1 MAKKTIRR
9 SRQRKTRRRYKG
21 GAFMQALSEGI
32 GQGIKQGIKQ
42 TPKALMASIRSKGS
56 SYLLPSGSIANYA
69 GNNIQN
75 IIQGHHKELGAHVGK
90 SLQNIKTSLTTNS
103 NKSKSYSQ
111 KTYIDPKKYSFMTSI
126 SPNVLRKQQSVFN
139 NKFSMPRRNNK
150 NLPIFS
156 SKFILTPQL
165 LE

>member
-1 MAKKTIRR
+1 MSKKTIRR
-9 SRQRKTRRRYKG
+9 PRLRKTRRG
-21 GAFMQALSEGI
+21 GFIMQAIGEGV
-32 GQGIKQGIKQ
+32 KQGFKQ
-42 TPKALMASIRSKGS
+42 APREIMSSIRSKGS

-75 IIQGHHKELGAHVGK
+75 IIQGHHQELGAHVGK
-90 SLQNIKTSLTTNS
+90 SMKNIKTSLTTNS
-103 NKSKSYSQ
+103 NKSKSFSQ

-126 SPNVLRKQQSVFN
+126 SPNALKKQQSVFN
-139 NKFSMPRRNNK
+139 NKFSMPRKNNK

-156 SKFILTPQL
+156 SKFNSTTQL